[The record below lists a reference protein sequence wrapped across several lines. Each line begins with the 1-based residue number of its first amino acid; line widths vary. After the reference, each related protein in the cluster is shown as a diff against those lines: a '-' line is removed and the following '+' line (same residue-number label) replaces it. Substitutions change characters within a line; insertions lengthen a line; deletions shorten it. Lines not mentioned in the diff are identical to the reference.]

1 MRSAASL
8 GPVGIRMTTA
18 TRKVLWAL
26 LDVEECYG
34 LEVVH
39 RTRLAGGTV
48 YPILARLERHG
59 CVLSR
64 WDCVDTAAGPRRRFY
79 RLTPA
84 GLTLALNPGES
95 RSQAHRM

>member
-1 MRSAASL
+1 
-8 GPVGIRMTTA
+8 MTRA
-18 TRKVLWAL
+18 TREVLWAL

-39 RTRLAGGTV
+39 RTHLAGGTV
-48 YPILARLERHG
+48 YPILARLEHHG

-64 WDCVDTAAGPRRRFY
+64 WDCSDPHPRRFY

-84 GLTLALNPGES
+84 GLTLALHPRES
-95 RSQAHRM
+95 RSPTHRM

>member
-1 MRSAASL
+1 
-8 GPVGIRMTTA
+8 MTTA

-48 YPILARLERHG
+48 YPILARLEEHG

-64 WDCVDTAAGPRRRFY
+64 WDCADPHTQGPRRRFY
-79 RLTPA
+79 RITPT
-84 GLTLALNPGES
+84 GLTLATNPGES
-95 RSQAHRM
+95 RSRAHRM

>member
-1 MRSAASL
+1 
-8 GPVGIRMTTA
+8 MTTA

-26 LDVEECYG
+26 LDVRECYG
-34 LEVVH
+34 LEIVH
-39 RTRLAGGTV
+39 RTKLAGGTV

-64 WDCVDTAAGPRRRFY
+64 WDCEDEDTEGPRRRFY

-84 GLTLALNPGES
+84 GLTLALGP
-95 RSQAHRM
+95 A

>member
-1 MRSAASL
+1 MASL
-8 GPVGIRMTTA
+8 GPMVIRMTKA

-64 WDCVDTAAGPRRRFY
+64 WDGAGAEGPRRHFY
-79 RLTPA
+79 RLTAA
-84 GLTLALNPGES
+84 GLTLAGELD
-95 RSQAHRM
+95 QQP

>member
-1 MRSAASL
+1 MASL
-8 GPVGIRMTTA
+8 GAVVIRMTKA

-64 WDCVDTAAGPRRRFY
+64 WDCADPGTEGPRRRFY
-79 RLTPA
+79 RLTAA
-84 GLTLALNPGES
+84 GITLACELDQPP
-95 RSQAHRM
+95 

>member
-1 MRSAASL
+1 
-8 GPVGIRMTTA
+8 MTRA

-48 YPILARLERHG
+48 
-59 CVLSR
+59 
-64 WDCVDTAAGPRRRFY
+64 PRRVP
-79 RLTPA
+79 LWDTPNA
-84 GLTLALNPGES
+84 SL
-95 RSQAHRM
+95 R